1 METPQAL
8 PTSAVDRTRRI
19 TFLEGVRGV
28 AAFMVLAQ
36 HLITEEN
43 PGYRAWSH
51 DHLDLG
57 RVGVV
62 AFFLVSGYVIP
73 LSLAGQSLRA
83 FAVRRFFRLYPVYW
97 LALALY
103 LLADHQAIGGAG
115 APVVLL
121 NVAMLHGL
129 VGGLSILPPAWTLSI
144 ELLFYLQSAAAKGLR
159 LLDTAVYAGY
169 GWLALYLLLCAGEQ
183 LTGRDFPTTLPM
195 LLFVAALGHAL
206 HLRDARGHRAWLG
219 LLAAGAVAVPVGA
232 YIGVDGGGEW
242 PPFTYSASFLVGLA
256 LFGGFYAARR
266 RRLGRTLVL
275 LGAISYAVYLIHP
288 IVMAVTHRLTWLPD
302 GWAVV
307 AVNAAATTGI
317 GWLVHRLLE
326 LPSIGLGRRLSRPR
340 RSAGPAAAP
349 VAPAP
354 VVPAQVVPA
363 QVVPPPVVPAAGNVS
378 SV

>member
-1 METPQAL
+1 
-8 PTSAVDRTRRI
+8 
-19 TFLEGVRGV
+19 
-28 AAFMVLAQ
+28 
-36 HLITEEN
+36 
-43 PGYRAWSH
+43 
-51 DHLDLG
+51 
-57 RVGVV
+57 V

-103 LLADHQAIGGAG
+103 VLADRQATGGAG
-115 APVVLL
+115 PTVVLL

-129 VGGLSILPPAWTLSI
+129 VGALSILPPAWTLSI
-144 ELLFYLQSAAAKGLR
+144 ELLFYVQSAAAKAFR
-159 LLDTAVYAGY
+159 LLDAAVYAGY
-169 GWLALYLLLCAGEQ
+169 AWLALYLLLCAGEHI
-183 LTGRDFPTTLPM
+183 TGRDFPTTLPM

-232 YIGVDGGGEW
+232 YLGVDGGGEW
-242 PPFTYSASFLVGLA
+242 PPFTYSASFLVGLL
-256 LFGGFYAARR
+256 LFGGFYAARH

-288 IVMAVTHRLTWLPD
+288 IVMAVTHRLTWLPH

-307 AVNAAATTGI
+307 AVDVAATTGI

-349 VAPAP
+349 VIPT
-354 VVPAQVVPA
+354 QVVPGRGERQPGVTA
-363 QVVPPPVVPAAGNVS
+363 GAAEAPGS
-378 SV
+378 GTS

>member
-1 METPQAL
+1 MEAQQAL
-8 PTSAVDRTRRI
+8 PTSAVDHTRRI
-19 TFLEGVRGV
+19 TFLEGARGV

-36 HLITEEN
+36 HLLADQY

-51 DHLDLG
+51 DYLDLG

-103 LLADHQAIGGAG
+103 VLADRQAIGGAG

-129 VGGLSILPPAWTLSI
+129 VGALSILPPAWTLSI
-144 ELLFYLQSAAAKGLR
+144 ELLFYVQSAAAKALR

-169 GWLALYLLLCAGEQ
+169 GWLALYLLLCAGE
-183 LTGRDFPTTLPM
+183 LVTGRDLPTTLPM
-195 LLFVAALGHAL
+195 LLFVAGLGHAL

-232 YIGVDGGGEW
+232 YVGVDGGGEW
-242 PPFTYSASFLVGLA
+242 PPFTYSASFLAGLA
-256 LFGGFYAARR
+256 VFGGFYVARR
-266 RRLGRTLVL
+266 HRLGRMLVL

-288 IVMAVTHRLTWLPD
+288 IVMTVTHRLAWLPH

-307 AVNAAATTGI
+307 AVDVVATTGI

-326 LPSIGLGRRLSRPR
+326 LPSIGVGRRLSRPR
-340 RSAGPAAAP
+340 RSAEPAAVPAVPAVPAAP
-349 VAPAP
+349 VVAAPGEP
-354 VVPAQVVPA
+354 VPRD
-363 QVVPPPVVPAAGNVS
+363 VS

>member
-1 METPQAL
+1 MQTQQAL
-8 PTSAVDRTRRI
+8 PTAAVDRTRRI
-19 TFLEGVRGV
+19 TFLEGARGV

-36 HLITEEN
+36 HLIADQY

-51 DHLDLG
+51 DWVDLG

-97 LALALY
+97 LAFALY
-103 LLADHQAIGGAG
+103 LLADPGALGGAG

-129 VGGLSILPPAWTLSI
+129 VGALSILPPAWTLSI
-144 ELLFYLQSAAAKGLR
+144 ELLFYVQSAAAKAIR

-169 GWLALYLLLCAGEQ
+169 GWLALYLLLCVGEMT
-183 LTGRDFPTTLPM
+183 TGRDLPTTLPM

-206 HLRDARGHRAWLG
+206 HLRDARGHRAWQG
-219 LLAAGAVAVPVGA
+219 LLAAGAVAVPAGA
-232 YIGVDGGGEW
+232 YVGVDGGGEW
-242 PPFTYSASFLVGLA
+242 PPFTYSASFLAGLA
-256 LFGGFYAARR
+256 LFGGFYVARR
-266 RRLGRTLVL
+266 HRFGRTLVL

-288 IVMAVTHRLTWLPD
+288 IVMAVTERLTWLPD

-307 AVNAAATTGI
+307 AVDVAATTGI

-326 LPSIGLGRRLSRPR
+326 LPSIGVGRRLSRTR
-340 RSAGPAAAP
+340 RSGEPAATPAATPAAAAP
-349 VAPAP
+349 VA
-354 VVPAQVVPA
+354 
-363 QVVPPPVVPAAGNVS
+363 PAAGNVS